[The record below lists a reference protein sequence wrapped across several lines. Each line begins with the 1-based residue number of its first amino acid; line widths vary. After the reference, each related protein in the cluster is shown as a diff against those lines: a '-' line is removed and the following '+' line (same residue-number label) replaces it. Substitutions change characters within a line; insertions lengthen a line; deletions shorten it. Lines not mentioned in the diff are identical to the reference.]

1 MFICLHN
8 VSEYQFCKS
17 CQFVSSPMQPEIEA
31 PCDKSESMRTIEK
44 NARDKYLIMMW
55 MEIHNFEK
63 HCTAYNFKCHFHIT
77 LHQSGLYKMI
87 FMTTMNIEEINSQVT
102 LFSDIR
108 YSETIFC

>member
-44 NARDKYLIMMW
+44 NARDKYLIIMW

-63 HCTAYNFKCHFHIT
+63 HCTAYNFKCHFYIT
-77 LHQSGLYKMI
+77 ASIVIIQNDLHDNY
-87 FMTTMNIEEINSQVT
+87 E
-102 LFSDIR
+102 
-108 YSETIFC
+108 Y

>member
-17 CQFVSSPMQPEIEA
+17 WEIVSSQMQPEIEA
-31 PCDKSESMRTIEK
+31 PCDKSESMRTIDK

-63 HCTAYNFKCHFHIT
+63 PCTAYNFKCHFHT
-77 LHQSGLYKMI
+77 AA
-87 FMTTMNIEEINSQVT
+87 EIVIMQND
-102 LFSDIR
+102 FHDNHEYWR
-108 YSETIFC
+108 D